1 MKRKLNSLLL
11 SPVAY
16 LVINALG
23 GYSAYSA
30 ELSIS
35 CYADS
40 TSTTFRCGEGTTAS
54 DKSSIAVGSNVSA
67 SGVRAIAIGAPD
79 NAINSST
86 PSIVQNTTAA
96 ADGIAIGSGAT
107 VTTDGVGGVAIG
119 SRRHDPRTG
128 AVLNG
133 APNGGATVNAINGVA
148 IGPGAKVGT
157 VGQSDVRSIAIGDL
171 AYVGGSLNTGV
182 GSGLVVGAGSAS
194 SVAMG

>member
-1 MKRKLNSLLL
+1 MGYGKLKRKLNSLLL

-23 GYSAYSA
+23 GYSAYGA

-119 SRRHDPRTG
+119 SRRHDPNTG

-133 APNGGATVNAINGVA
+133 APMAAQQSMRLTVSPLGQGLKPVP
-148 IGPGAKVGT
+148 PGKT
-157 VGQSDVRSIAIGDL
+157 M
-171 AYVGGSLNTGV
+171 
-182 GSGLVVGAGSAS
+182 
-194 SVAMG
+194 SVLLRLGI

>member
-1 MKRKLNSLLL
+1 MEDGRLKRKLTPLLL

-23 GYSAYSA
+23 GYSAYAA
-30 ELSIS
+30 EVSVS

-40 TSTTFRCGEGTTAS
+40 TSTTFHCGEGATAS

-79 NAINSST
+79 NAIDSLS
-86 PSIVQNTTAA
+86 PWIVQNTTAA

-119 SRRHDPRTG
+119 SRRHDPNTG

-133 APNGGATVNAINGVA
+133 ESNGGATVNAINGIA
-148 IGPGAKVGT
+148 IGSGASAGVA
-157 VGQSDVRSIAIGDL
+157 GQGDARSIAIGDL
-171 AYVGGSLNTGV
+171 ISVG
-182 GSGLVVGAGSAS
+182 
-194 SVAMG
+194 